1 MIPPTRRIV
10 TNHAADGRS
19 IVTTEGQPPVVIE
32 NFCGNPGLF
41 FTEVWRTSGD
51 MPLIDNG
58 PDPTGGAMTLASSG
72 AGSTFR
78 LVDFPASTRDPA
90 DPAPTH
96 PDDFTSAMHR
106 TQSVDCGI
114 VLSGQMRL
122 VLTDSDRILNPGDI
136 VIQRGTDHAWANRS
150 AAPARMAFILIAG
163 QFAPDIAAHVAAIT
177 P

>member
-1 MIPPTRRIV
+1 
-10 TNHAADGRS
+10 
-19 IVTTEGQPPVVIE
+19 
-32 NFCGNPGLF
+32 
-41 FTEVWRTSGD
+41 

-90 DPAPTH
+90 DPAATH
-96 PDDFTSAMHR
+96 PGDFTSPLHR

-122 VLTDSDRILNPGDI
+122 VLTDSERILNPGDI
-136 VIQRGTDHAWANRS
+136 VIQRGTDHAWAPRS

>member
-10 TNHAADGRS
+10 TGHAANGRTM
-19 IVTTEGQPPVVIE
+19 ITAAGQPPVVIE
-32 NFCGNPGLF
+32 NFGGNPGLC

-51 MPLIDNG
+51 LPLIDNAA
-58 PDPTGGAMTLASSG
+58 DTTGRAMTLASSG

-78 LVDFPASTRDPA
+78 LVDFPASTRDSA
-90 DPAPTH
+90 DPAPIH
-96 PDDFTSAMHR
+96 PGDFTSAMHR

-114 VLSGQMRL
+114 VLAGQMRL
-122 VLTDSDRILNPGDI
+122 VLTDSDRTLNPGDI

-163 QFAPDIAAHVAAIT
+163 QFALGIAAHVAAIT